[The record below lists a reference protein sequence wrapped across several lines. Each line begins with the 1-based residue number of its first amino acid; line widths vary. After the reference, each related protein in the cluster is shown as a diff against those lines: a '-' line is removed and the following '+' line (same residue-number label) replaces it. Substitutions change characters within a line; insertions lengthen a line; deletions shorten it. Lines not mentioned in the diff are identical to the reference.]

1 MKVPF
6 SPLSFMNY
14 TRAYYIGFQYNN
26 LIYIFSMSCH
36 NLKKIN
42 WEDLGSLSEWA
53 EEFLR
58 ALAENNS
65 NNKKD

>member
-1 MKVPF
+1 
-6 SPLSFMNY
+6 
-14 TRAYYIGFQYNN
+14 
-26 LIYIFSMSCH
+26 MSCH